1 MKKNLISVIILAL
14 TLANL
19 VMNALLIFT
28 VLPETKKANQLIDSV
43 CKAIDLDLQNGD
55 SAGISDVPIE
65 KIATYPIN
73 GGETMPINLRSTDGK
88 NHYAVLAISLS
99 LNKDSE
105 NYTKYSPTVLAEYE
119 DIMKNDIIQIVNQYT
134 KEEFD
139 ANPQIVQD
147 EILSDMRSMFGT
159 DYIVGVNFSSK
170 QTE

>member
-43 CKAIDLDLQNGD
+43 CKAIDLDLQ
-55 SAGISDVPIE
+55 SDASTGLSDLPID
-65 KIATYPIN
+65 KIETYAIN
-73 GGETMPINLRSTDGK
+73 GGETMPINLKSTDGK

-99 LNKDSE
+99 LNKESE
-105 NYTKYSPTVLAEYE
+105 NYSKYSPEVLAEYE
-119 DIMKNDIIQIVNQYT
+119 DIMKNDIIQIINQYT

-139 ANPQIVQD
+139 ADPQTVQN
-147 EILSDMRSMFGT
+147 EILNDMQSMFGT